1 MLPDRRLNGLK
12 PAQCPLK
19 LTTLGLIPAPK
30 TSRIF
35 GPELVMPRQVPNCPL
50 STDDTATLGSTIC
63 TQQRD
68 NLSSNDA
75 EPIGARPASHCLP
88 PQHNLLASS
97 SHSPPRSLTYRTSTA
112 CRLDVEPDLL
122 NFPSRGRAPVCEA
135 RQISM
140 YLARVCF
147 CLSLTEVGQMFRRD
161 RTTVAHACIVVE
173 HRRDDVG
180 FDLFL
185 TKLELIARI
194 MSGLPGPLHGVTTPA
209 PRNARLNSPC
219 RGVA

>member
-1 MLPDRRLNGLK
+1 MYTATRQPVIERRRAHWCPGGQPLPAASTQSVGLIVSQPAQEPDLPNEHRRLRLNLE
-12 PAQCPLK
+12 Q
-19 LTTLGLIPAPK
+19 
-30 TSRIF
+30 
-35 GPELVMPRQVPNCPL
+35 LV
-50 STDDTATLGSTIC
+50 
-63 TQQRD
+63 
-68 NLSSNDA
+68 
-75 EPIGARPASHCLP
+75 
-88 PQHNLLASS
+88 
-97 SHSPPRSLTYRTSTA
+97 A